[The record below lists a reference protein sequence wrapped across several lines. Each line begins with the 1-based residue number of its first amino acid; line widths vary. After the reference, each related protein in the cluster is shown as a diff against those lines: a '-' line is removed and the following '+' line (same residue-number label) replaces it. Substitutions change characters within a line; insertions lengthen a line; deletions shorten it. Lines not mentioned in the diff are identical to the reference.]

1 ISIEVT
7 ETLNLVA
14 VFEEEMIVEPA
25 EESSKPISPA
35 VDTPKTGDTASA
47 IAVSAVLLSSLTA
60 ALFLAVKRRK
70 DEQE

>member
-1 ISIEVT
+1 
-7 ETLNLVA
+7 
-14 VFEEEMIVEPA
+14 